1 MLYMEYLKEVE
12 GKTVHDYLEVKMC
25 KMTKPIGVEGPVIV
39 GAGPSRL
46 AAAACVKQ

>member
-1 MLYMEYLKEVE
+1 MFVCKWR